1 MDRAIANGLT
11 TQARYEVL
19 LDELATIRLEKV
31 IAYGEARYKE
41 KSDEFNM
48 WMCYCDVY
56 RKFIRLESLLKVN
69 KNNKPDPEMLRDT
82 YMDLA
87 NYALM
92 AVQVLFPKEESEE
105 LTFERA
111 PGTPYQNKD

>member
-1 MDRAIANGLT
+1 MERNARLVSSSGHGLIT
-11 TQARYEVL
+11 HKRYEEL
-19 LDELATIRLEKV
+19 LDELATIRLQKV

-41 KSDEFNM
+41 QSCEFNM

-56 RKFIRLESLLKVN
+56 RKFIRLESLLNVSKDSAPN
-69 KNNKPDPEMLRDT
+69 PELLRDT

-92 AVQVLFPKEESEE
+92 AVQVLFPKEK
-105 LTFERA
+105 
-111 PGTPYQNKD
+111 NDDNI